1 MTIRGLASQDEIL
14 VPKFLSST
22 DNVKLEFSYLEQQN
36 QKYYIIKA
44 LDDLQ
49 FKIKVYRYITFLTY
63 HLTITHISSS
73 SNKRSIQR
81 MC

>member
-1 MTIRGLASQDEIL
+1 MSMTIRGLASQDEIL
-14 VPKFLSST
+14 VLKVLSST

-49 FKIKVYRYITFLTY
+49 FIGIKLKFID
-63 HLTITHISSS
+63 I
-73 SNKRSIQR
+73 
-81 MC
+81 